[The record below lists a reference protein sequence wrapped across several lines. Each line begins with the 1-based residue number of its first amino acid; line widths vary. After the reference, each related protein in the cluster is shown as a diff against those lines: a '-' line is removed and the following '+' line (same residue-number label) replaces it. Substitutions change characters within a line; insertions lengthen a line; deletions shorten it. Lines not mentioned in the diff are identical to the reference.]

1 MSTMPEFRLEPIKT
15 ALAMGNYAEARRLR
29 TELWR
34 DALERIQA
42 YEPSDSDL
50 MASLDSC
57 CGGDWRNELAGSAL
71 LADKLDIPEE
81 E

>member
-1 MSTMPEFRLEPIKT
+1 MATMAESKIEPIKT

-34 DALERIQA
+34 DALKRVSKI
-42 YEPSDSDL
+42 SDL
-50 MASLDSC
+50 EQGHPAVAI
-57 CGGDWRNELAGSAL
+57 GAL

-81 E
+81 P